1 MRAIDLSSG
10 REGPVRR
17 RIYEEI
23 RERILAGEL
32 RAGEALPSTRALA
45 RELAVSRSTAVE
57 AYDMLA
63 AEGFLAVR
71 QGAPTRVAADAAMER
86 PAPPAVPVRSEE
98 PPVRADFRTGRPDL
112 GRFPFQ
118 AWRKCLMRGAAG
130 LPLRQYGYAD
140 CAGLPA
146 LRREIS
152 EWLMRGR
159 GFAAHPDDIFVTA
172 GATHALSLLADILGA
187 DGRKVL
193 VEDPCHGGM
202 RKALL
207 RAGRAVEPV
216 PADDKGIVTDMLPDG
231 AAVSAVYVTP
241 SHQFPLGGILPAAR
255 RAALIRFARAHDSY
269 IIEDDYDSEFRYA
282 GAPVNPLCAM
292 DAQRVVYV
300 GTFSK
305 TVFPALR
312 VGFSVLPRGLQEAWR
327 ARRMYMD
334 VQNPPFEQAA
344 LAEFLAGR
352 GLDRH
357 VHKMRALYGNRRQAL
372 LAALAESFG
381 GGFAACG
388 DAAGLH
394 VAVDFPGARFGGA
407 FARRCA
413 GDGIRVAPLETH
425 CIEKGRHEG
434 ALVLGYGHLEEEAI
448 RSGTRLLA
456 RAVEACR

>member
-1 MRAIDLSSG
+1 
-10 REGPVRR
+10 
-17 RIYEEI
+17 
-23 RERILAGEL
+23 
-32 RAGEALPSTRALA
+32 
-45 RELAVSRSTAVE
+45 
-57 AYDMLA
+57 MLA
-63 AEGFLAVR
+63 AEGFLVGR
-71 QGAPTRVAADAAMER
+71 QGAPTRVAAGAAMER
-86 PAPPAVPVRSEE
+86 PAPPAVPARAEKQ
-98 PPVRADFRTGRPDL
+98 PVRADFRTGRPDL

-118 AWRKCLMRGAAG
+118 AWRKCLMRGVAG
-130 LPLRQYGYAD
+130 LSLRQYGYAD

-152 EWLMRGR
+152 EWLTRGR
-159 GFAAHPDDIFVTA
+159 GFAVDSDDIFVTA

-193 VEDPCHGGM
+193 IEDPCHSGM

-216 PADDKGIVTDMLPDG
+216 PADDRGIITDMLPED
-231 AAVSAVYVTP
+231 AEVSAVYVTP

-269 IIEDDYDSEFRYA
+269 IIEDDYDSEFRYT
-282 GAPVNPLCAM
+282 GAPAKPLCAM

-312 VGFSVLPRGLQEAWR
+312 VGFAILPRGLQEAWR

-357 VHKMRALYGNRRQAL
+357 VCKMRALYGKRRQTL

-381 GGFAACG
+381 EDFSVCG

-394 VAVDFPGARFGGA
+394 VAVDFPGARFDEA
-407 FARRCA
+407 FVRRCA
-413 GDGIRVAPLETH
+413 EAGILVAPLEAH
-425 CIEKGRHEG
+425 CIEKGWRQS
-434 ALVLGYGHLEEEAI
+434 ALVLGYGHLDEEAI
-448 RSGTRLLA
+448 RSGIPLLA
-456 RAVEACR
+456 RVIECCRKTSLP